1 MKIIHSIIIIV
12 VVLLLSGCGG
22 VATVQSL
29 PSTADTNVVLPPSWA
44 FGIMYGSYAN
54 QEQSIELVDQII
66 QHDYPI
72 DAFWTDSW
80 IWDWANQGRGPAKY
94 IDFVA
99 DTVSYPDMQ
108 TFWDGYLGGK
118 GIKAGMWVWDC
129 IQKTGNEVDFEDFKS
144 RGFFRDEF
152 IHTTGWHNGSM
163 TTIIG
168 DQGQKVKG
176 TLTGNIDFENPD
188 AVAYF
193 KQRMKHF
200 FEKGVDFIKLDKTD
214 AIPVAKVMFEMSQE
228 LSKES
233 NGRGFVLT
241 HSHGVESE
249 EYKRYPGKWTDD
261 TRSDWSVGHSGRE
274 FSPWL
279 PRVAFKENIE
289 MYTDTI
295 RHFWKIPF
303 LANDMGGFAVS
314 NDGYVDEEL
323 YIRWTQFAMFV
334 PLTTVFSQPENP
346 TGNIAFK
353 VSAKADTVFRNYAQL
368 KMQLFPYVYS
378 YAHRSRWDGVN
389 TIRPISGYLH
399 QYLFG
404 NELLVAPVCEQG
416 ATTKVVYLPG
426 DSEWYDWRT
435 GTKYEGGREVVMDAP
450 LSEIP
455 VLVRA
460 GSVVPM
466 RNYARSIESGSNDS
480 LTLHVFPGKKGE
492 FILYEDDG
500 QSNDYLKG
508 KYATTRFEL
517 TKQQK
522 GYELTIHP
530 LKGAFTGM
538 NANRHLRLIIHGMS
552 GMPSIKLKSELLE
565 LSQTG
570 TSYTSTFFKMDK
582 KRRLTIH
589 INTLL

>member
-1 MKIIHSIIIIV
+1 MKRNYYIALLV
-12 VVLLLSGCGG
+12 VMLVSGCGR
-22 VATVQSL
+22 VTTVHSL
-29 PSTADTNVVLPPSWA
+29 PHSADTNVVIPPAWA
-44 FGIMYGSYAN
+44 FGILYGSYAN
-54 QEQSIELVDQII
+54 QEQSVELVNQLI
-66 QHDYPI
+66 QHDYPV

-94 IDFVA
+94 IDFIA
-99 DTVSYPDMQ
+99 DTLSYPDMQ
-108 TFWDGYLGGK
+108 AFWTGFLGEK

-129 IQKTGNEVDFEDFKS
+129 IQKTGNETHFEDFKS

-168 DQGQKVKG
+168 DQGQQVKG
-176 TLTGNIDFENPD
+176 TLTGNIDFENPQ

-200 FEKGVDFIKLDKTD
+200 FDKGIDFIKLDKTD
-214 AIPVAKVMFEMSQE
+214 AIPVAKAMFEMSQQ
-228 LSKES
+228 LSLES
-233 NGRGFVLT
+233 KGRGFVLT
-241 HSHGVESE
+241 HSHGVEQE

-279 PRVAFKENIE
+279 PRVAFKENIA
-289 MYTDTI
+289 MYTDTS

-314 NDGYVDEEL
+314 NDGFVDEEL

-346 TGNIAFK
+346 SGNIAFK
-353 VSAKADTVFRNYAQL
+353 VSAKADTVFRTYSQM
-368 KMQLFPYVYS
+368 KMRLFPYVYS
-378 YAHRSRWDGVN
+378 YAHRSRWEGVN
-389 TIRPISGYLH
+389 TIRPISGYLY

-416 ATTKVVYLPG
+416 ATTKDVYLPV
-426 DSEWYDWRT
+426 DSEWFDWRT
-435 GTKYEGGREVVMDAP
+435 GEKYQGGSVVRLNAP

-466 RNYARSIESGSNDS
+466 RKYARSVEAGSNDS
-480 LTLHVFPGKKGE
+480 LTLHIFPGEKGE

-500 QSNDYLKG
+500 VSNDYLKG
-508 KYATTRFEL
+508 EYASTNFRLFRLKNGFEL
-517 TKQQK
+517 T
-522 GYELTIHP
+522 IDP
-530 LKGAFTGM
+530 LKGSYKGITDT
-538 NANRHLRLIIHGMS
+538 RKIQLVIHGLPM
-552 GMPSIKLKSELLE
+552 MPSVELRSGKLTIQQS
-565 LSQTG
+565 G
-570 TSYTSTFFKMDK
+570 NSYSSDYFKMDK
-582 KRRLTIH
+582 KSKMVIK
-589 INTLL
+589 INVAS